1 MASLLTPTRSPQR
14 LSSKERQAVRTPSQE
29 ANVASGLILLLLIGV
44 LVGFGITRMRRR
56 LGLGVTGGTWVA
68 VITGVIVLGL
78 ALWAYSVSGKH

>member
-1 MASLLTPTRSPQR
+1 M
-14 LSSKERQAVRTPSQE
+14 
-29 ANVASGLILLLLIGV
+29 ASGLILLLLIGV

-56 LGLGVTGGTWVA
+56 MGLGVTAGTWVA